1 MITIAVNGGSRS
13 VAATSVG
20 ELVEELGLH
29 PAMVLVELNGTA
41 LHRSEWAQ
49 ASLQEHDRV
58 EILKVA
64 AGG

>member
-13 VAATSVG
+13 VAAASVA
-20 ELVEELGLH
+20 ELVEELDLH
-29 PAMVLVELNGTA
+29 PATVLVELNGIA
-41 LHRSEWAQ
+41 LHRSEWPQ
-49 ASLQEHDRV
+49 VSLQENDRV